1 MEYYVCEYGTGKP
14 LYGPYADSKDVVDF
28 IVTHPPQIQW
38 CNRSRYNLAKTG
50 EYPRN
55 KAGDRALIQDVMEAY
70 QQRPPSDPVA
80 HEETFIY
87 PKED

>member
-14 LYGPYADSKDVVDF
+14 LYGPYASSEEVVDF

-38 CNRSRYNLAKTG
+38 CNRSRYDLAKTG

-55 KAGDRALIQDVMEAY
+55 KAGNRALIEAVTEAY
-70 QQRPPSDPVA
+70 ARRPVLASVSR
-80 HEETFIY
+80 EETYIY
-87 PKED
+87 PKEY